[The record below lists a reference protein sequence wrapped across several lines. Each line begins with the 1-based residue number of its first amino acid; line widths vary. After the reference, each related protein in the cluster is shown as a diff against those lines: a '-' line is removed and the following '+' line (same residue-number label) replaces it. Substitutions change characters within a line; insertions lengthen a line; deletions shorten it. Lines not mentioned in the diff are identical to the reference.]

1 MHIFVNRVLPVCEPF
16 PGRNSVVV
24 MDGASPHLKDQL
36 RAACARVGVLCLF
49 LPAYGYALNPTELAI
64 NAGRAMMRR
73 KYGAA
78 HVYVNVQG
86 RKVGDIF
93 VECCYEAVTP
103 TIACNFFVK
112 AGIPVTAQERFI
124 VENEI

>member
-1 MHIFVNRVLPVCEPF
+1 MIGFILSSIVSFIFSTADGDMFMHVFVHRTLPICEPF

-49 LPAYGYALNPTELAI
+49 LPAYGYVLNPTELAI
-64 NAGRAMMRR
+64 NAGRSMMRR

-86 RKVGDIF
+86 RKCRRYF
-93 VECCYEAVTP
+93 C
-103 TIACNFFVK
+103 
-112 AGIPVTAQERFI
+112 RMLL
-124 VENEI
+124 